1 MKFSTGGH
9 LFFAV
14 ANKTIQIFNSYSLI
28 RIASVGTYP

>member
-14 ANKTIQIFNSYSLI
+14 ANKTI
-28 RIASVGTYP
+28 